1 MNIRD
6 FKKGFQINKEFLDTI
21 DFIPFLKEAT
31 SLSELM
37 IAIES
42 YVFLNHIQLPPELET
57 EVFNY
62 FSMWDFK
69 EYLEKRYVGKL
80 WFYDYEDSLI
90 DFREL
95 EE

>member
-1 MNIRD
+1 MIERNID
-6 FKKGFQINKEFLDTI
+6 KEFQINKEFLDTI